1 MNIKAKAK
9 LIWEYGD
16 ENTAKAVANAVEIDN
31 LNLPKNLKIKTYPKD
46 GKVITKVKYLGE
58 IESLIV
64 ALDDLV
70 FSIKI
75 AEDVISRK

>member
-1 MNIKAKAK
+1 
-9 LIWEYGD
+9 
-16 ENTAKAVANAVEIDN
+16 
-31 LNLPKNLKIKTYPKD
+31 LNLPENFKFRTYWED
-46 GKVITKVKYLGE
+46 GRVITKVKYLGE

-75 AEDVISRK
+75 AEDVIEK

>member
-1 MNIKAKAK
+1 MKIKANAEI
-9 LIWEYGD
+9 IWGYGD
-16 ENTAKAVANAVEIDN
+16 ESTAKAIAEAVEIDN
-31 LNLPKNLKIKTYPKD
+31 LNLPENFKFRTYWED
-46 GKVITKVKYLGE
+46 GRVITKVKYLGE

-75 AEDVISRK
+75 AEDVIKK

>member
-1 MNIKAKAK
+1 MDIKAKAK
-9 LIWEYGD
+9 LIWEYGNED
-16 ENTAKAVANAVEIDN
+16 TAKAVAGAVEVDN
-31 LNLPKNLKIKTYPKD
+31 LNLPKNLKIKTYPKG
-46 GKVITKVKYLGE
+46 GKVMTKVKYLGE

>member
-1 MNIKAKAK
+1 MKIKAKAE
-9 LIWEYGD
+9 IVWEYKSEEIARAIAG
-16 ENTAKAVANAVEIDN
+16 AVDVDN
-31 LNLPKNLKIKTYPKD
+31 SNLPKNFKFKTYCED
-46 GKVITKVKYLGE
+46 NRVITKVKYLGE

-75 AEDVISRK
+75 AEDVIKK